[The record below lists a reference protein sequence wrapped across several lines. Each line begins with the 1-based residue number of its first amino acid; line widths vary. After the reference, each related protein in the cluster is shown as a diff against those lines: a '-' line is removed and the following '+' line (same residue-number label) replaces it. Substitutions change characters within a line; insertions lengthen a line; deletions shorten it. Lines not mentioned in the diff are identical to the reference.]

1 MGLDISLFRNLRI
14 NIFVYYLLTVIGF
27 VSLVYYFIAILKIE
41 NIVLFAFIVLCVVTL
56 SAVFI
61 AKLAV
66 DPLADYVGH
75 LQLLSKETL
84 HELNLP
90 ISTITI
96 NTQMLAK
103 NIEDAKTLKR
113 ISRINNACNMLKERY
128 NELDYL
134 IKIQSEQDVRELF
147 HVEELLKL
155 RVEFLKKLYP
165 HIEFHLDLESLEIL
179 GDKTGLSKV
188 IDNLI
193 DNGVKYSNNSKDID
207 IRLKDGLLCIE
218 DYGIGMDEVEL
229 VHIFDKY
236 YQTNRDMQ
244 GFGIGLSLVKRFC
257 DKNKIELNFE
267 SSKNVGTKVKLKL
280 K

>member
-1 MGLDISLFRNLRI
+1 VGLGISLFRNLRI

-27 VSLVYYFIAILKIE
+27 LSLSYYFVVILKIE
-41 NIVLFAFIVLCVVTL
+41 NIALFAFVMLCVVML
-56 SAVFI
+56 SAFFI

-66 DPLADYVGH
+66 EPLADYVGH
-75 LQLLSKETL
+75 LQTLSKETL

-90 ISTITI
+90 ISTITT

-103 NIEDAKTLKR
+103 NSKEAKTLKR
-113 ISRINNACNMLKERY
+113 IERIENACNMLQERY

-134 IKIQSEQDVRELF
+134 IKMQSEEDVKELF
-147 HVEELLKL
+147 RVDELLTA
-155 RVEFLKKLYP
+155 RVLFLQKLYP
-165 HIEFHLDLESLEIL
+165 HIDFHLELELLEIL

-193 DNGVKYSNNSKDID
+193 DNGVKYSNNSKDIA
-207 IRLKDGLLCIE
+207 ISLQNGVLCIE

-229 VHIFDKY
+229 IHIFDKY
-236 YQTNRDMQ
+236 YQTNRDTQ

-257 DKNKIELNFE
+257 DKNRIELNLE
-267 SSKNVGTKVKLKL
+267 STKNVGTKVKLKL
-280 K
+280 Q